1 VLGVK
6 ALMDFGLQA
15 SPCMTRRQSRREDHL
30 EHDELACAVR
40 PLHDHHHDIGNVH
53 EGKICHIIE
62 VEHRV
67 LEENSWVLTRIYP
80 AILSPNFG
88 KIVNN
93 SANLE
98 DDDE

>member
-1 VLGVK
+1 MMSWHVPYDLS
-6 ALMDFGLQA
+6 MIIT
-15 SPCMTRRQSRREDHL
+15 MTL
-30 EHDELACAVR
+30 V
-40 PLHDHHHDIGNVH
+40 IH